1 MSWEEARNAIRS
13 LGALLGMGPE
23 ASAQHVGMEVERL
36 LRLAGEDPEALRA
49 RSAALHDDYK
59 ARGAGRGCCGDG
71 IAGRRVTRPAE
82 PPQRAR
88 IPRAEGPAR
97 RGVRGEPA
105 FVGVVLRDGDVIWE
119 EKGADV
125 VPMDR
130 VPGLSAARRGQ
141 GAGGPMAWTEET
153 PQSDTS
159 SDAIPGPVAASAL
172 DEEGEAGVDD
182 SPQGRGRRVR
192 APRAED
198 AHDEALKE
206 SVGALRELQG
216 LFGANRCGGSDLVWC
231 FSQRCP
237 GRMRAP

>member
-1 MSWEEARNAIRS
+1 M
-13 LGALLGMGPE
+13 
-23 ASAQHVGMEVERL
+23 
-36 LRLAGEDPEALRA
+36 
-49 RSAALHDDYK
+49 
-59 ARGAGRGCCGDG
+59 
-71 IAGRRVTRPAE
+71 
-82 PPQRAR
+82 
-88 IPRAEGPAR
+88 
-97 RGVRGEPA
+97 
-105 FVGVVLRDGDVIWE
+105 GVVLRDGDVIWE

-141 GAGGPMAWTEET
+141 GAGGPMAS
-153 PQSDTS
+153 PRSM
-159 SDAIPGPVAASAL
+159 PLAASAL

-216 LFGANRCGGSDLVWC
+216 LFGANRCGGSDVVWC